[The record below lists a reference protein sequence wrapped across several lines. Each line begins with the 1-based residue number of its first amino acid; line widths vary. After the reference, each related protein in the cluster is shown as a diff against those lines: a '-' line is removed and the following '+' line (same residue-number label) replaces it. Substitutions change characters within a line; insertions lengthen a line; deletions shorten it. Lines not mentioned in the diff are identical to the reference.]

1 MPFKISV
8 QPTPDIELSLSQ
20 TAVKLD
26 FGAIQVVEIGGSD
39 TEQYTG
45 EYEVTPKFECQMLP
59 TAKRLLQKDVTVR
72 AIPVYQTSNNAGGKT
87 IIIG

>member
-1 MPFKISV
+1 MKISIHA
-8 QPTPDIELSLSQ
+8 PPAIN
-20 TAVKLD
+20 LD
-26 FGAIQVVEIGGSD
+26 FGSIQVAEIGA
-39 TEQYTG
+39 EEYMG
-45 EYEVTPKFECQMLP
+45 EYDVTPKFECQTLP